1 MSNDTTLTPNA
12 NANANVTLKTLVRHT
27 GLSLGTVSKALK
39 NAPEVRPETRAR
51 VQQAAAELGY
61 SVNLAGVKLRTGKT
75 YTLCIVLPVEDA
87 EQDFSDSGYMA
98 LVSGLYAALA
108 GSYYSLVVHPQ
119 LPGESPLAGLRQLVE
134 SRRVDG
140 LILTQTRPQ
149 DERIRYLLEQDF
161 PFVSY
166 GRSALARPHA
176 WYDTDHEDMAYRATQ
191 RLILGGHRCIAMLN
205 PSPELM
211 YAQHREQGYRRALAE
226 AGLAF
231 EADLLRSSGLSAGDG
246 RRIVLALA
254 ERGQAEQRPTAFIC
268 ANEFSALG
276 VLSAFAELGW
286 QAGREAVVVAT
297 DDSNISAFFVPPIST
312 YFASLHHAGRQ
323 LGSLLLRRLGG
334 EPVERLQRLECAEL
348 IARQPDLAPTTG
360 AAS

>member
-1 MSNDTTLTPNA
+1 MTTPTPTPTPA
-12 NANANVTLKTLVRHT
+12 VTLKTLVRHT

-39 NAPEVRPETRAR
+39 NAPEVKPETRAR
-51 VQQAAAELGY
+51 VQRAAAELGY

-119 LPGESPLAGLRQLVE
+119 LPGESPLEGLRQLVE

-149 DERIRYLLEQDF
+149 DERIRYLLQQDL

-166 GRSALARPHA
+166 GRSELAQAHA
-176 WYDTDHEDMAYRATQ
+176 WFDTDHEDMAYQATR
-191 RLILGGHRCIAMLN
+191 RLIERGHRLIAMLN

-226 AGLAF
+226 AGLSFDTA
-231 EADLLRSSGLSAGDG
+231 LLRSSALSAGDG
-246 RRIVLALA
+246 RRIVLELA
-254 ERGQAEQRPTAFIC
+254 ERAQRPTAFVC
-268 ANEFSALG
+268 ANEFTALG
-276 VLSAFAELGW
+276 ALSAFAELGW

-297 DDSNISAFFVPPIST
+297 DDSNISAYFVPPIST

-334 EPVERLQRLECAEL
+334 EAAERLQILECAEL
-348 IARQPDLAPTTG
+348 IERQSDLAAVSG
-360 AAS
+360 ATR

>member
-1 MSNDTTLTPNA
+1 MSNDTTLTPNT
-12 NANANVTLKTLVRHT
+12 NVTLKTLVRHT

-39 NAPEVRPETRAR
+39 DAPEVKPETRER
-51 VQQAAAELGY
+51 VKRAAAELGY

-119 LPGESPLAGLRQLVE
+119 LPGESPLEGLRQLVE

-149 DERIRYLLEQDF
+149 DERIRYLLAQEV

-166 GRSALARPHA
+166 GRSALAQAHP

-191 RLILGGHRCIAMLN
+191 RLIECGHRCIAMLN
-205 PSPELM
+205 PSAELM

-226 AGLAF
+226 AHIGF

-246 RRIVLALA
+246 RRIVLALSA
-254 ERGQAEQRPTAFIC
+254 RPHKPTAYVC
-268 ANEFSALG
+268 ANEFAALG
-276 VLSAFAELGW
+276 ALSAFAELGW
-286 QAGREAVVVAT
+286 KAGREAVVVAT

-323 LGSLLLRRLGG
+323 LGSLLLRRLAG
-334 EPVERLQRLECAEL
+334 EAPERLQVLECAEL
-348 IARQPDLAPTTG
+348 IARQADLAPVIG
-360 AAS
+360 ASQ

>member
-1 MSNDTTLTPNA
+1 MSNDLDATALPVA
-12 NANANVTLKTLVRHT
+12 NPNVTLKTLVRHT
-27 GLSLGTVSKALK
+27 GLSLGTVSRALK
-39 NAPEVRPETRAR
+39 DAPEVKPETRER
-51 VQQAAAELGY
+51 VKRAAAELGY

-87 EQDFSDSGYMA
+87 QQDFSDSGYMA

-119 LPGESPLAGLRQLVE
+119 LPGVDPLDGLRTLVE

-149 DERIRYLLEQDF
+149 DQRIQYLLAQDF

-166 GRSALARPHA
+166 GRSELAQAHPS
-176 WYDTDHEDMAYRATQ
+176 YDTDHEDMAYQATR
-191 RLILGGHRCIAMLN
+191 RLIERGHSRIAMLN

-226 AGLAF
+226 AGLDF
-231 EADLLRSSGLSAGDG
+231 EAALLHSSGLSAGDG
-246 RRIVLALA
+246 RRIVLDVA
-254 ERGQAEQRPTAFIC
+254 QHPKRPTAFVC
-268 ANEFSALG
+268 ANEFTALG
-276 VLSAFAELGW
+276 ALSAFAELGW

-312 YFASLHHAGRQ
+312 YFASLHRAGRQ
-323 LGSLLLRRLGG
+323 LGSLLLRRLDG
-334 EPVERLQRLECAEL
+334 EAPERLQLLERAEL
-348 IARQPDLAPTTG
+348 IERQSDQAP
-360 AAS
+360 AKAPKP

>member
-1 MSNDTTLTPNA
+1 MSNPFELTPTPTPT
-12 NANANVTLKTLVRHT
+12 VTLKTLVRHT

-39 NAPEVRPETRAR
+39 NAPEVKPETRER
-51 VQQAAAELGY
+51 VQRAAAELGY

-119 LPGESPLAGLRQLVE
+119 LPGESPLEGLRQLVE

-149 DERIRYLLEQDF
+149 DERIRYLLQQDM

-166 GRSALARPHA
+166 GRSELAQPHP
-176 WYDTDHEDMAYRATQ
+176 WFDTDHEDMAYQATR
-191 RLILGGHRCIAMLN
+191 RLIERGHRRIAMLN

-211 YAQHREQGYRRALAE
+211 YARHREQGYRRALAL
-226 AGLAF
+226 AGIEF

-246 RRIVLALA
+246 RRITLELSQ
-254 ERGQAEQRPTAFIC
+254 RKQRPTAFVC
-268 ANEFSALG
+268 ANEFTALG
-276 VLSAFAELGW
+276 ALSAFAELGW
-286 QAGREAVVVAT
+286 QAGREAAVVAT

-334 EPVERLQRLECAEL
+334 EAVERLQILECAEL
-348 IARQPDLAPTTG
+348 IERQSDLAVVTG
-360 AAS
+360 ATE